1 MSGVQQITVEPQE
14 SETRLDRWFKRRF
27 PEINHGRL
35 EKLLRT
41 GQVRVDGGRAKANQR
56 LMTGQIV
63 RVPPLGIKAEDE
75 GIPSR
80 KRALP
85 IVTEHDVAEVQR
97 MVLYKDDDL
106 IALNKPAGLAVQG
119 GTNTHRHLDGMLDG
133 LRFDFPERP
142 RLVHRLDRD
151 TSGVI
156 VVARTAKSAAVLA
169 KSFQQRDMKKVYWA
183 LVMGY
188 PEHPA
193 GTISAALAKQGG
205 AGRERMEWDNED
217 GKSAVTDY
225 RVVDTAARK
234 ITWLELW
241 PKTGRTHQLRAHC
254 MLIGTPIVGD
264 AKYALDQRHADQV
277 VDFHDGLLSDVAD
290 RMCLHARELVIERPG
305 KKALTVT
312 APLPKHMKDVFKDL
326 GFSEGQAR
334 E

>member
-14 SETRLDRWFKRRF
+14 SESRLDRWFKRRF

-63 RVPPLGIKAEDE
+63 RVPPLGIKPEEE
-75 GIPSR
+75 GVPSH

-85 IVTEHDVAEVQR
+85 VVSEHDVAEVQR

-106 IALNKPAGLAVQG
+106 IALNKPPGLAVQG

-133 LRFDFPERP
+133 LRFDSDHRP

-156 VVARTAKSAAVLA
+156 IVARTPKAAAMLA
-169 KSFQQRDMKKVYWA
+169 KSFQERDMRKIYWA
-183 LVMGY
+183 LVAGH

-193 GTISAALAKQGG
+193 GTISAALAKGG
-205 AGRERMEWDNED
+205 AAGRERMEWDDED

-234 ITWLELW
+234 ISWLELW

-254 MLIGTPIVGD
+254 MLIGTPILGD
-264 AKYALDQRHADQV
+264 AKYAVHQPDPDQV
-277 VDFHDGLLSDVAD
+277 MDLHQGLLSGIAD
-290 RMCLHARELVIERPG
+290 RMSLHARALEIKRPG
-305 KKALTVT
+305 KKPLTIT
-312 APLPKHMKDVFKDL
+312 APLPKHMKDAFKDL
-326 GFSEGQAR
+326 GFAEGEANS
-334 E
+334 

>member
-14 SETRLDRWFKRRF
+14 SESRLDRWFKRRF

-56 LMTGQIV
+56 LQTGQIV
-63 RVPPLGIKAEDE
+63 RVPPLGIKPEE
-75 GIPSR
+75 QGVPSK

-85 IVTEHDVAEVQR
+85 IVSEHDVAEVQR
-97 MVLYKDDDL
+97 MVMYKDDDL

-119 GTNTHRHLDGMLDG
+119 GTNTHKHLDGMLDG
-133 LRFDFPERP
+133 LRFDSDERP

-156 VVARTAKSAAVLA
+156 IVARTAKSAAVLA
-169 KSFQQRDMKKVYWA
+169 KSFQMRDMKKIYWA

-205 AGRERMEWDNED
+205 AGRERMEWDDEE

-225 RVVDTAARK
+225 RVIDTAARR

-241 PKTGRTHQLRAHC
+241 PRTGRTHQLRAHC
-254 MLIGTPIVGD
+254 MLIRTPILGD
-264 AKYALDQRHADQV
+264 AKYALDQPHADQV
-277 VDFHDGLLSDVAD
+277 VDLSDGLLADVAD
-290 RMCLHARELVIERPG
+290 RMCLHARELTIERPG
-305 KKALTVT
+305 RKPLTVK
-312 APLPKHMKDVFKDL
+312 APLPKHMNNAFKDL
-326 GFSEGQAR
+326 GFTEGDSNA
-334 E
+334 